1 MTVLRTIRR
10 FHAALLALFVVAQVA
25 GVVPL
30 IYDHTLNVYEGA
42 PVAAHGHPH
51 VTPTAAV
58 PDADH
63 HHGLLDLH
71 DQCCVLQ
78 ILAGPLPAVIAIVP
92 VGSATHRIAARKL
105 ASLVGGDPPLLD
117 RPPRPQPLI

>member
-1 MTVLRTIRR
+1 MKVLRTIRR
-10 FHAALLALFVVAQVA
+10 FHAGLLALFVVAQVA

-30 IYDHTLNVYEGA
+30 IYDHTLNVYEDA

-51 VTPTAAV
+51 VMPTAAV

-63 HHGLLDLH
+63 HHGLLDLR

-78 ILAGPLPAVIAIVP
+78 ILAGPLPDVVAVVP
-92 VGSATHRIAARKL
+92 VDSATVPFIPGRLAA
-105 ASLVGGDPPLLD
+105 LVGGNPPLLD